1 MLNHQQSV
9 VYGLSL
15 FPWLVSFVFVG
26 KLAQW
31 ALFSGQLF
39 FGAGNSENCLNQF
52 LGKREVRAVG
62 SIRKLILGFFV
73 FAAKVQSLIFE
84 IMSHFSFLVLGFV
97 CASKLS

>member
-15 FPWLVSFVFVG
+15 LPWLVSFVFLG
-26 KLAQW
+26 KLAHW

-52 LGKREVRAVG
+52 LGKREVG
-62 SIRKLILGFFV
+62 SADSISILNTGFG
-73 FAAKVQSLIFE
+73 S
-84 IMSHFSFLVLGFV
+84 
-97 CASKLS
+97 

>member
-15 FPWLVSFVFVG
+15 LPWLVSFVFLG

-39 FGAGNSENCLNQF
+39 FGAGNSANCLSQF
-52 LGKREVRAVG
+52 SGKREVRAVG
-62 SIRKLILGFFV
+62 SISSLILGF
-73 FAAKVQSLIFE
+73 
-84 IMSHFSFLVLGFV
+84 
-97 CASKLS
+97 

>member
-1 MLNHQQSV
+1 LNHQQSV

-15 FPWLVSFVFVG
+15 LPWLVSFVFFG

-52 LGKREVRAVG
+52 LGKREVGSAG
-62 SIRKLILGFFV
+62 SISILNTGFG
-73 FAAKVQSLIFE
+73 S
-84 IMSHFSFLVLGFV
+84 
-97 CASKLS
+97 

>member
-15 FPWLVSFVFVG
+15 LPCLVSFVFLG

-52 LGKREVRAVG
+52 LGKREVGSVG
-62 SIRKLILGFFV
+62 SISSLILGF
-73 FAAKVQSLIFE
+73 
-84 IMSHFSFLVLGFV
+84 
-97 CASKLS
+97 